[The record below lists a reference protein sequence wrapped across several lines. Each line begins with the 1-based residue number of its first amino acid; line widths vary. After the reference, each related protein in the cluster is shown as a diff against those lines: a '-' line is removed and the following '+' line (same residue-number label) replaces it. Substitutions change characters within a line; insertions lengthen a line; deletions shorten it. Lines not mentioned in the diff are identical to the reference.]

1 MAIASAPSGDI
12 LTFDS
17 GPLQARIFQGS
28 GHLALA
34 GPDLAGTPHANVL
47 TFEPPVVTVGGRAQ
61 TVGRVVSSSPL
72 PDGFELVQDLGG
84 TNITARLTF
93 PADGVLRYEVTDWN
107 GPLPDQTSVSA
118 ASDDGEH
125 FYGFGE
131 KFDTFD
137 QAGRFVRTQTFDHP
151 GNKGDRSYKTA
162 PWFLSTRGYGFYLE
176 SSTESHF
183 DMRSGSRDGYV
194 VTNLFST
201 LRFNIVYGPR
211 LTDALSRYTGLT
223 GRPSLP
229 PPFAFG
235 PWISSDVWRTGGEV
249 RYAVEKFR
257 QADVNIPAS
266 AFVFDS
272 PWESNYNDFNF
283 NLKGPGTQLFDGGTF
298 KGKPFTL
305 EGKSFPGFATVDE
318 MMDFFRGHG
327 LKVILWMTPFV
338 NVSSDTSE
346 VAGQEPGKA
355 RNYDEGEKTK
365 GVFPLDRDGK
375 ALLVNWWKGVGSPVD
390 FTTPVGRDWV
400 TKQIEALVESSEV
413 VTRSGAREPVIG
425 GFKTDDGESLTD
437 PGANKNKEGVYIPL
451 DARYADGRTGREL
464 RNAYC
469 VGYHETIHGVLGQK
483 GVLLARSGFT
493 GSQAFPGYWA
503 GDNEPNFGPENG
515 LPSVITAGMSAA
527 MSGFS
532 IWGHDVGG
540 YQNNNFSHSPA
551 DLFRRWAQ
559 FGCFSPLMQMHRQVN
574 PDDLRQYPWGYPEGG
589 KNTALENYQFYS
601 RLHIQLFPYIYTYA
615 NESSTTGLPILRPL
629 VLLNQDDPQT
639 FTVDDTYHFGNEFL
653 VAPVIELERTARTVY
668 LPGGQWYDYWT
679 QALHAGGQFLAWSNP
694 DPTKLPLFVRRGAIV
709 PMLPDGVQTLC
720 DANFVNN
727 PAVATWDG
735 SLNFL
740 VYPAD
745 ASRFTV
751 YDGTQVVC
759 QSAGGVTEVTLTS
772 VPRAITLKV
781 LAPRPS
787 GVKRDGT
794 DQVSRPSLVAL
805 DAADTGWFFD
815 AASRFVLVKFSHPGG
830 TTRVTF

>member
-47 TFEPPVVTVGGRAQ
+47 TFEPPVVTVRGRAQ

-118 ASDDGEH
+118 ASDDSEH

-272 PWESNYNDFNF
+272 PWESNYNDFTF

-318 MMDFFRGHG
+318 MMEFFRGHG

-338 NVSSDTSE
+338 NVSSDNSE

-355 RNYDEGEKTK
+355 RNYDEGEKIK

-532 IWGHDVGG
+532 IWGHDIGG

-639 FTVDDTYHFGNEFL
+639 FTVDGYVSLRQRVPRRPGDRVGEDRADGLSAGRPVVRLLDPGPSRRWPVPCLEQPGPDEAPALRAPGCDRADAPGWSTDALRRELRQQPGRRDLGRQPEF
-653 VAPVIELERTARTVY
+653 PR
-668 LPGGQWYDYWT
+668 LPGRCIPVHRLRRD
-679 QALHAGGQFLAWSNP
+679 AGR
-694 DPTKLPLFVRRGAIV
+694 LPVGRRGH
-709 PMLPDGVQTLC
+709 GG
-720 DANFVNN
+720 DAHLGPTGDHVE
-727 PAVATWDG
+727 G
-735 SLNFL
+735 
-740 VYPAD
+740 
-745 ASRFTV
+745 
-751 YDGTQVVC
+751 
-759 QSAGGVTEVTLTS
+759 
-772 VPRAITLKV
+772 PRAATFRGQARRDRPGLASIPGRARCGRHRLV
-781 LAPRPS
+781 L
-787 GVKRDGT
+787 
-794 DQVSRPSLVAL
+794 
-805 DAADTGWFFD
+805 
-815 AASRFVLVKFSHPGG
+815 
-830 TTRVTF
+830 